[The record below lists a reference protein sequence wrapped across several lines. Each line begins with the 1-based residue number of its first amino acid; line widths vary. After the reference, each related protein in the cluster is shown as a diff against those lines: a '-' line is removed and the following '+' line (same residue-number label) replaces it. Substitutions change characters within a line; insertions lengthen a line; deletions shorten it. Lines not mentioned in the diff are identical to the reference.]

1 MKTEIRILLFPVNDY
16 DRKDDVEVI
25 KNVTWTI
32 AELEQLSDKV
42 LDYSLSDF
50 ADACNNQE
58 IDLEN
63 YWATYIN
70 FELTYIN
77 FES

>member
-1 MKTEIRILLFPVNDY
+1 MGGDMKTEIRILLFPVNDY

-32 AELEQLSDKV
+32 SDLETLSDNV
-42 LDYSLSDF
+42 LDYSLSDWT
-50 ADACNNQE
+50 DACNDQE
-58 IDLEN
+58 VDLEN
-63 YWATYIN
+63 YW
-70 FELTYIN
+70 LTYIN